1 MSTQYTLRTVPDAI
15 DQAIRKRASLEAR
28 SINSVALEALG
39 RGLEMDESGVE
50 YTDLDALIG
59 SWQEDPDFDEA
70 VADFGRVDEDAWK

>member
-1 MSTQYTLRTVPDAI
+1 MSTQYTLRTVPDSI

-39 RGLEMDESGVE
+39 RGLEMDESGLE